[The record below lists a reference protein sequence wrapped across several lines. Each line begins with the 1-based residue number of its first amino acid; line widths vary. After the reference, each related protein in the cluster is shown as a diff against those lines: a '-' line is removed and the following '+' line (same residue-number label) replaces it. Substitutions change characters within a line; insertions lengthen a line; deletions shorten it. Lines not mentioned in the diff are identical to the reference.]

1 MYYVNREQIA
11 VRLNAIPDISEA
23 LTLIAA
29 EWNGGMLQ
37 GLAQERALHLA
48 VETVTDVGSYLIDGF
63 MMRDASS
70 YEDIVDVT
78 GAEGVFSAELLPTF
92 KQLVQLRR
100 PLVQQYYEWQ
110 RGELHPLTRQL
121 APQLLRFKQEVEL
134 YLERELVDFE
144 GKV

>member
-11 VRLNAIPDISEA
+11 VRLDAIPDIAEA
-23 LTLIAA
+23 LNLIAA
-29 EWNGGMLQ
+29 QWDGSMLQ

-110 RGELHPLTRQL
+110 RAELHPLTRQL

>member
-11 VRLNAIPDISEA
+11 VRLDAIPDIAEA
-23 LTLIAA
+23 LNFIAA
-29 EWNGGMLQ
+29 QWDGSMLQ

-110 RGELHPLTRQL
+110 RAELHPLTRQL